1 LCLYCGELFYG
12 LEGFCEHC
20 GDMAFSV
27 EAPAPEPPVELCC
40 YCGQLFDGVGGLCD
54 PCLAIAFSVAP
65 PAPEPPRERAWDAEV
80 FGVGR
85 MEDGGTTNYVRGITS
100 DERLAALRS
109 MPYVDYLE
117 SPEWWNVR
125 MCALHAAGWRCEV
138 CNTDDEL
145 VVHHRAYER
154 RGEEVLEDLTV
165 LCRDCH
171 HRFHDSGA
179 LAAGGNP
186 PPTRRVRFVFPAD
199 LSLAP

>member
-1 LCLYCGELFYG
+1 MELCLYCGELFYG
-12 LEGFCEHC
+12 LDGFCEHC
-20 GDMAFSV
+20 GGMA
-27 EAPAPEPPVELCC
+27 L
-40 YCGQLFDGVGGLCD
+40 
-54 PCLAIAFSVAP
+54 SVAP
-65 PAPEPPRERAWDAEV
+65 PAPEPPRERFLDAEV

-85 MEDGGTTNYVRGITS
+85 MEDGGATSYVREITS

-117 SPEWWNVR
+117 TPEWRNVR

-145 VVHHRAYER
+145 EVHHRAYER

-171 HRFHDSGA
+171 QRFHDSGA
-179 LAAGGNP
+179 LAAGGTP